1 MTQIIIRDARWIKK
15 IVRTYEN
22 RAMREWQREYT
33 SADHIIEQF
42 PAGIQC
48 QGYFDLRDAIQR
60 SPSDEAGNTADF
72 NMCTFLAQ
80 HMSGAPYIRRVYTSD
95 AQTSGHSFQQ
105 LLLAEMDVIWK
116 AYMRGEIRGDLVIFK
131 TESRGSSE
139 RIAWPLVR
147 TRRTKTE
154 CWFITGLCGWIE
166 QLNHFTSSPV
176 HNLLASRMSADE
188 LKHWLKTTGKMSH
201 YLVDNLTNTSELR
214 LLFRRAYWVNTLR
227 RYYNSILWDTI
238 VSNIEHRAGVCY
250 YLNGRA
256 YFTPLGDNQI
266 EHDVIR
272 LPSRRYNYKIHHSV
286 FPLKPWVQSDRS
298 FRQNYASTDDPDFVQ
313 RYIAYKRGEG
323 LGVFERDSSNNLA
336 NSFIEM
342 AEQADVVESAESTE
356 LSENIARTLASL
368 HRPAWPNSGD
378 DDE

>member
-48 QGYFDLRDAIQR
+48 KGYFDLRDAIQR

-95 AQTSGHSFQQ
+95 ARTSGYSFQQ

-166 QLNHFTSSPV
+166 HLNHFTSSPV
-176 HNLLASRMSADE
+176 HSHLASRMSANE

-201 YLVDNLTNTSELR
+201 YLVDSLTNTSELC

-272 LPSRRYNYKIHHSV
+272 LQSTRYTI

-313 RYIAYKRGEG
+313 RYLAFKRGEG
-323 LGVFERDSSNNLA
+323 LGVFERSDLPHADNT
-336 NSFIEM
+336 
-342 AEQADVVESAESTE
+342 AEQISEGERAENND
-356 LSENIARTLASL
+356 LSENIRRALTSL
-368 HRPAWPNSGD
+368 HQPGGYYRPSTEEMN
-378 DDE
+378 E